1 MRYLLDTCV
10 VVCGLRTPTGGSA
23 ALLRAAVDSRFTPV
37 LSVAL
42 VCEYQAVCRSPEQRI
57 ASGLSV
63 AEIDTVIDTLCLV
76 GDEVVTRYQWRPQL
90 RDPSDEM
97 ALEAAINGRADAL
110 VTFNM
115 RDFGTAPERFGIP
128 MLLPVDALRGV

>member
-1 MRYLLDTCV
+1 M
-10 VVCGLRTPTGGSA
+10 
-23 ALLRAAVDSRFTPV
+23 

-128 MLLPVDALRGV
+128 MLLPVDALRRV